1 LPLSEPELL
10 RSAIMVNI
18 LGEGKGNHLGG
29 VEALLSDPNVVLHMY
44 GKKHAVDRRK
54 MGHFTMLVNGPI
66 TESEIQRARAARAV
80 LYWTDVSP
88 EHAATGR

>member
-1 LPLSEPELL
+1 M

-18 LGEGKGNHLGG
+18 LGEGKGNHLAG
-29 VEALLSDPNVVLHMY
+29 VEQLLTDPSVVLHLY

-66 TESEIQRARAARAV
+66 TDAAIESARAARAQ
-80 LYWTDVSP
+80 LSWT
-88 EHAATGR
+88 EA